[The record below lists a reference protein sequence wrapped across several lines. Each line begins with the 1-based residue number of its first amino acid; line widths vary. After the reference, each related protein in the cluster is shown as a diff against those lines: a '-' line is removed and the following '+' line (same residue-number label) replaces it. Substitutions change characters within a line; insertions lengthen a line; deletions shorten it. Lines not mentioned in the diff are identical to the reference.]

1 MMPLGTP
8 AKSPA
13 LPCTLTSMHCVR
25 RLYSFQGSQIKLV
38 KVSRPRC
45 DVLVVR
51 RCVLRPKK
59 ELKALQY
66 LKKWLRCPILVIR
79 RSPAGV
85 RWARDL
91 TCLPKRWEPGTT
103 WRAPFSLDQLLW
115 GTHSCLSISMFS
127 FKSQKNDTNWCLVS
141 KVFRN
146 KQSSFLWPGDLNL
159 AVSICKET
167 IYQKS
172 DFYLKNWPIA
182 A

>member
-1 MMPLGTP
+1 MMPVGTP

-13 LPCTLTSMHCVR
+13 LPCTLTSS
-25 RLYSFQGSQIKLV
+25 LLGGQQFYSFQGSQIKLV

-66 LKKWLRCPILVIR
+66 LKKWLRCPTLAIR
-79 RSPAGV
+79 RSPGV

-127 FKSQKNDTNWCLVS
+127 FKSPKWHRLMPSEPLHRINSLSDTN
-141 KVFRN
+141 
-146 KQSSFLWPGDLNL
+146 PH
-159 AVSICKET
+159 
-167 IYQKS
+167 
-172 DFYLKNWPIA
+172 PISCA
-182 A
+182 GRA